1 MRRRNWSRVSLGPSG
16 GCFYDMKFRAKPGDK
31 FKYRYSTD
39 VWEPEWGIIPEEKG
53 RLIRYGQRFRK
64 GTVVKPMVDDDD
76 DDDAWPILREIKC
89 TGALLLDCDGT
100 LAETERDGHRVAF
113 NKAFEEKGFD
123 VEWDVELY
131 GELLTTGGGKER
143 MTRYFKDYNPKAW
156 IFEDRRSNAGFDKSM
171 SALMCFVL
179 GGQDP
184 PAKDHP
190 VIMELHELKT
200 RIFME
205 IVKSGDLPLREG
217 IKADL
222 CRRLRPEDLISA
234 ADEAGWQL
242 AVCSTSN
249 EASVTAVVETML
261 PDFAPKMRIFAGDVV
276 SAKKPD
282 PVPGTE
288 HPETSGD
295 RAIYK
300 LASEKLGVAPMRCV
314 VIEDT
319 SIGAT
324 AGNAAGMKVGAGL
337 CAASLADADEAKSF
351 EKGSI
356 EARWCSDWLAEL
368 MNKMT
373 PSSFIQYVTLLS
385 TEDHQENL
393 YMFMSSMS
401 MELTW
406 SQVQARLVKIEAV
419 LDGDDFSILFHQPMD
434 FGSKMD
440 AQDFQECD
448 VSCYKSE
455 FSITPLA
462 QLFNCSNRD
471 LALLLKVLA
480 DAGQDSLC
488 FNTVCARAILAECH
502 KRTARGHWVDIIIDF
517 LYICMLIRMSMWL
530 ETGNDPE
537 AWLLACFALLSVWIA
552 ASLFFKLFGGLILFC
567 GSSAGLAVG
576 FLKHL
581 NLWSVTLT
589 ATEVFSAY
597 VGWRFMVYACVGG
610 GVEVNDAWAARTSV
624 LFQKHPAFLSVLV
637 LIRWTQVGFGLLQL
651 PGIGRNIVPVF
662 YAITRINFLF
672 ILFIIVMGSFHAYFV
687 FPIKEN
693 TGKFDNIF
701 NGFLKIFRL
710 EVLGDFDLNE
720 LEGLSETLS
729 ANLSHGHLQGE
740 VGEEVRSH
748 IHRSL
753 RLEFLVLSLLVT
765 VVAMNVYIGLLGELY
780 SKAVERKNRL
790 YNHYL
795 AASACRYLSRLVG
808 FRWLC
813 CGGRCSQRPTDKEPG
828 LVWLAYR
835 REFLL
840 DSANP
845 EEC

>member
-1 MRRRNWSRVSLGPSG
+1 MYAMYAMHPLPSESEDLESNRSYESDEPFPVEKVSHIKWADLMSSSHCGES
-16 GCFYDMKFRAKPGDK
+16 
-31 FKYRYSTD
+31 
-39 VWEPEWGIIPEEKG
+39 
-53 RLIRYGQRFRK
+53 
-64 GTVVKPMVDDDD
+64 
-76 DDDAWPILREIKC
+76 LRES
-89 TGALLLDCDGT
+89 ARDYAQRVWLMQMRSL
-100 LAETERDGHRVAF
+100 LAETKESLDAAVAYERRL
-113 NKAFEEKGFD
+113 EE
-123 VEWDVELY
+123 
-131 GELLTTGGGKER
+131 
-143 MTRYFKDYNPKAW
+143 N
-156 IFEDRRSNAGFDKSM
+156 RSQQRPEV
-171 SALMCFVL
+171 LMC
-179 GGQDP
+179 
-184 PAKDHP
+184 
-190 VIMELHELKT
+190 
-200 RIFME
+200 
-205 IVKSGDLPLREG
+205 
-217 IKADL
+217 
-222 CRRLRPEDLISA
+222 CRREQ
-234 ADEAGWQL
+234 E
-242 AVCSTSN
+242 
-249 EASVTAVVETML
+249 E
-261 PDFAPKMRIFAGDVV
+261 
-276 SAKKPD
+276 
-282 PVPGTE
+282 
-288 HPETSGD
+288 
-295 RAIYK
+295 
-300 LASEKLGVAPMRCV
+300 SEKT
-314 VIEDT
+314 IE
-319 SIGAT
+319 
-324 AGNAAGMKVGAGL
+324 NL
-337 CAASLADADEAKSF
+337 RAKSF

-368 MNKMT
+368 NKMT

-419 LDGDDFSILFHQPMD
+419 RQKLQQEELHLCEWKPVLDGDDFSILFHQPMD

-440 AQDFQECD
+440 AQDFQECIRRVSNKKFPRSGCFGKLWGVFLQKLFRSD

-552 ASLFFKLFGGLILFC
+552 ASLFFRLFGGLILFC

-610 GVEVNDAWAARTSV
+610 GVEVNDAWV

-662 YAITRINFLF
+662 YAITRPASINFLF